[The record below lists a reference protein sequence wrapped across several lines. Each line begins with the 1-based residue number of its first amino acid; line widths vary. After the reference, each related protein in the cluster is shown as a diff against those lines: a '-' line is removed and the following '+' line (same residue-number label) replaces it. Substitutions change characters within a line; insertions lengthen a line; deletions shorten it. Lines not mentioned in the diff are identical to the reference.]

1 MSENKTP
8 AAPAAE
14 KKEFGTA
21 LTRVNDTFM
30 PLITS
35 QMEKN
40 RLQMTPYSKECVLHS
55 ISAINAVLD
64 KAGIS
69 WADPQLDKSTISD
82 ILMKI
87 SSFQLNA
94 AASPREVYF
103 QLRNEKSKATDSET
117 GKKIDVWKKKVEMG
131 IEGDGNDSILSRF
144 GRGVLR
150 VCQIWKVHENDDFK
164 YPSFNGLDMTPP
176 QWTPKG
182 GGKIVKV
189 VYPIIM
195 EGHDKKPYTEFYIAE
210 RDDVINNLLAHIN
223 SNLMQETFGIA
234 EDKYHATADQKAKI
248 DARKR
253 ELLTKARSLGIDGA
267 LDDEELQQWI
277 SPAWTEFH
285 SRESMIERKMRNNAI
300 KKIPKN
306 FGNGMLETMFEE
318 TTDEAYRA
326 TSREIKQ
333 LANTNPIDIDVDEE
347 TGEVIEH
354 GEPEDQAEDLAPEH
368 TTPEG
373 NNPEPDAPKEPP
385 KTEPRQTAQHSNKAA
400 AGGYNP
406 GF

>member
-21 LTRVNDTFM
+21 LTKVNDMFM

-40 RLQMTPYSKECVLHS
+40 RIEMTPYSKECVLHS

-69 WADPQLDKSTISD
+69 WNDPQLDKSTISD
-82 ILMKI
+82 ILIKV
-87 SSFQLNA
+87 SSFRLNA

-103 QLRNEKSKATDSET
+103 QLRNEKSKATDPET
-117 GKKIDVWKKKVEMG
+117 GRQTDVWKKKVEMG

-144 GRGVLR
+144 GRGVQR

-164 YPSFNGLDMTPP
+164 YPSYNGLDMTPP

-189 VYPIIM
+189 VYPVIM
-195 EGHDKKPYTEFYIAE
+195 TGHDGNSYTDFYIAE

-223 SNLMQETFGIA
+223 SNMMQETFGLA
-234 EDKYHATADQKAKI
+234 ESKYKATAQEKSRI
-248 DARKR
+248 EARKR
-253 ELLTKARSLGIDGA
+253 ELLAKARNEGLDAA
-267 LDDEELQQWI
+267 LDDEELQSWI

-285 SRESMIERKMRNNAI
+285 SREAMIERKMRNNAI
-300 KKIPKN
+300 KKIPKD

-318 TTDEAYRA
+318 TTDDTYRA
-326 TSREIKQ
+326 TAQEIKQ
-333 LANTNPIDIDVDEE
+333 LANSNPIDIKVDED
-347 TGEVIEH
+347 TGEVM
-354 GEPEDQAEDLAPEH
+354 EPDQPTVDEV
-368 TTPEG
+368 
-373 NNPEPDAPKEPP
+373 PEPDTIPVPDAPQEPP
-385 KTEPRQTAQHSNKAA
+385 KEKPRQTAPHPKAKPT
-400 AGGYNP
+400 GGYNP

>member
-1 MSENKTP
+1 MSENK
-8 AAPAAE
+8 APATGE

-21 LTRVNDTFM
+21 LTRINDTFM

-35 QMEKN
+35 QMQKN
-40 RLQMTPYSKECVLHS
+40 QLQITPYSKECVLHA

-64 KAGIS
+64 KAGIG
-69 WADPQLDKSTISD
+69 WNDPALDKSTISD
-82 ILMKI
+82 ILIKI

-103 QLRNEKSKATDSET
+103 QLRNEKSKAFDPDT
-117 GKKIDVWKKKVEMG
+117 GRSTDVWKKKIEMG
-131 IEGDGNDSILSRF
+131 IEGDGNDSILARF
-144 GRGVLR
+144 GRGVQR

-164 YPSFNGLDMTPP
+164 YPTFNGLDMTPP

-182 GGKIVKV
+182 GGRIFKI

-195 EGHDKKPYTEFYIAE
+195 QGHDGNSYTDFYIAE
-210 RDDVINNLLAHIN
+210 REDVIHNLLAHMN
-223 SNLMQETFGIA
+223 SNMMQETFGLA
-234 EDKYHATADQKAKI
+234 ESKYKASADQKVKI
-248 DARKR
+248 EARKR
-253 ELLTKARSLGIDGA
+253 ELLTKARNLGLDAA
-267 LDDEELQQWI
+267 LDDEELQPWI

-300 KKIPKN
+300 KKIPKD

-318 TTDEAYRA
+318 TTDEVYRSTA
-326 TSREIKQ
+326 QEIKQ
-333 LANTNPIDIDVDEE
+333 LANSHPIDIQVDED

-354 GEPEDQAEDLAPEH
+354 DPPAEPLEEEETDESEPISSAPQEQ
-368 TTPEG
+368 
-373 NNPEPDAPKEPP
+373 PKE
-385 KTEPRQTAQHSNKAA
+385 KPRQTSASRRTKPT
-400 AGGYNP
+400 GGYTP